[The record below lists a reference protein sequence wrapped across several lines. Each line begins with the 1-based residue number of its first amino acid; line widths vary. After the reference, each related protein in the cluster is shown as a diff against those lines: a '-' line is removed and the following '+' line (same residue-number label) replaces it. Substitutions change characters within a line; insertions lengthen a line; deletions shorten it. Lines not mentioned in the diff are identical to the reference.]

1 MNTKSVYER
10 PSLAKV
16 GSIEEVTQAASS
28 GGQLDASF
36 PVTTPFADL
45 TFS

>member
-10 PSLAKV
+10 PSMAKV

-28 GGQLDASF
+28 GSALDATF
-36 PVTTPFADL
+36 PVNTPFADL